1 MISFRARI
9 VRFMTRQYFK
19 RISPYADVQK
29 KRAAWNKLGAKSSVA
44 KGVHVRQAT
53 IESINCEWLVPE
65 SCEGAPVLYYL
76 HGGAY
81 LMGST
86 QTHRRMVSH
95 IARASGT
102 RALVPN
108 YRLAPEHRFP
118 AAIEDSTAVYRSLL
132 KAGTD
137 PAAMAIAGDSAGG
150 NLTMATLLALRDAGD
165 PLPTAVCLMSPWLDL
180 AAEGESMDSRA
191 KLDPW
196 FRPEDIPEIV
206 EKYCSKYDTKNPLV
220 SPVYADPSNLPP
232 TLIQVGDHEILLS
245 DSTRMADKIS
255 EVGGYVTLQIW
266 PDMWHV
272 FQLFVG
278 LMPESKR
285 AINDISIFLKQ
296 HLNQKQHSAA
306 DHTDEAA

>member
-1 MISFRARI
+1 M
-9 VRFMTRQYFK
+9 
-19 RISPYADVQK
+19 
-29 KRAAWNKLGAKSSVA
+29 RAAWNEMGGKSRVA
-44 KGVHVRQAT
+44 KGVQVRQAT
-53 IESINCEWLVPE
+53 IDGIDCEWLVPE
-65 SCEGAPVLYYL
+65 GCDGAPVLYYL

-108 YRLAPEHRFP
+108 YRLAPEHPFP
-118 AAIEDSTAVYRSLL
+118 AAIEDSTTVYRSLL
-132 KAGTD
+132 EAGTD
-137 PAAMAIAGDSAGG
+137 HATIAIAGDSAGG

-191 KLDPW
+191 KHDPW
-196 FRPEDIPEIV
+196 FRPEDMPEIV

-255 EVGGYVTLQIW
+255 EAGGYVTLQVW

-285 AINDISIFLKQ
+285 AINDIAAFLKQ
-296 HLNQKQHSAA
+296 HLNQKQHTAA
-306 DHTDEAA
+306 DHMDEAA

>member
-1 MISFRARI
+1 
-9 VRFMTRQYFK
+9 
-19 RISPYADVQK
+19 
-29 KRAAWNKLGAKSSVA
+29 
-44 KGVHVRQAT
+44 
-53 IESINCEWLVPE
+53 
-65 SCEGAPVLYYL
+65 
-76 HGGAY
+76 
-81 LMGST
+81 
-86 QTHRRMVSH
+86 
-95 IARASGT
+95 
-102 RALVPN
+102 
-108 YRLAPEHRFP
+108 
-118 AAIEDSTAVYRSLL
+118 VYRSLL
-132 KAGTD
+132 EAGTD

-191 KLDPW
+191 KHDPW
-196 FRPEDIPEIV
+196 FRPKDIPEIV

>member
-1 MISFRARI
+1 MISFQARI
-9 VRFMTRQYFK
+9 VRFLTRQYFK
-19 RISPYADVQK
+19 RITPDADVQRM
-29 KRAAWNKLGAKSSVA
+29 RAAWNVMEGKSSVA
-44 KGVHVRQAT
+44 KGVQVRQAT
-53 IESINCEWLVPE
+53 IDGIDCEWLVPE
-65 SCEGAPVLYYL
+65 GCDGAPVLYYL

-132 KAGTD
+132 EAGTD
-137 PAAMAIAGDSAGG
+137 PAAIVIAGDSAGG

-191 KLDPW
+191 KHDPW

-255 EVGGYVTLQIW
+255 EAGGYVTLQVW

-285 AINDISIFLKQ
+285 AINDIAAFLKQ
-296 HLNQKQHSAA
+296 HLNKKQHTAV
-306 DHTDEAA
+306 DHMDEAA

>member
-29 KRAAWNKLGAKSSVA
+29 KRAAWNKLGDKSRVAKS
-44 KGVHVRQAT
+44 VHVRQAT
-53 IESINCEWLVPE
+53 IEGINCEWLVPE
-65 SCEGAPVLYYL
+65 GCEGAPVLYYL

-132 KAGTD
+132 EAGTD
-137 PAAMAIAGDSAGG
+137 PAAIVIAGDSAGG
-150 NLTMATLLALRDAGD
+150 NLTMATLLVLRDAGD

-191 KLDPW
+191 KHDPW

-255 EVGGYVTLQIW
+255 EVGGSVTLQIW

-285 AINDISIFLKQ
+285 AINDISTFLKQ

-306 DHTDEAA
+306 DHTYEAA

>member
-1 MISFRARI
+1 M
-9 VRFMTRQYFK
+9 
-19 RISPYADVQK
+19 
-29 KRAAWNKLGAKSSVA
+29 
-44 KGVHVRQAT
+44 
-53 IESINCEWLVPE
+53 
-65 SCEGAPVLYYL
+65 
-76 HGGAY
+76 
-81 LMGST
+81 
-86 QTHRRMVSH
+86 
-95 IARASGT
+95 
-102 RALVPN
+102 
-108 YRLAPEHRFP
+108 
-118 AAIEDSTAVYRSLL
+118 YRSLL
-132 KAGTD
+132 EAGTD
-137 PAAMAIAGDSAGG
+137 PAEVAIAGDSAGG

-165 PLPTAVCLMSPWLDL
+165 PLPTAMCLMSPWLDL

-191 KLDPW
+191 KHDPW
-196 FRPEDIPEIV
+196 FRPKDIPEIV
-206 EKYCSKYDTKNPLV
+206 EKYCSKYETKNPLV

-285 AINDISIFLKQ
+285 AINDISTFLKQ

-306 DHTDEAA
+306 DHADEAA

>member
-19 RISPYADVQK
+19 RISPHADVQK
-29 KRAAWNKLGAKSSVA
+29 KRAAWNKLGDKSRVA

-53 IESINCEWLVPE
+53 IEGINCEWLVPE
-65 SCEGAPVLYYL
+65 GCEGAPVLYYL

-132 KAGTD
+132 EAGTD

-191 KLDPW
+191 KHDPW

-255 EVGGYVTLQIW
+255 EVGGSVTLQIW

-285 AINDISIFLKQ
+285 AINDISTFLKQ

-306 DHTDEAA
+306 DHTYEAA

>member
-1 MISFRARI
+1 MISFQARI

-19 RISPYADVQK
+19 RITPNADVRK
-29 KRAAWNKLGAKSSVA
+29 MRAAWNEMGGNSRVA
-44 KGVHVRQAT
+44 KGVQVRQAT
-53 IESINCEWLVPE
+53 IEGIHCEWLVPE
-65 SCEGAPVLYYL
+65 GCDGAPVLYYL

-132 KAGTD
+132 EAGTD

-191 KLDPW
+191 KHDPW
-196 FRPEDIPEIV
+196 FRPKDIPEIV

>member
-19 RISPYADVQK
+19 RITLDADVQRM
-29 KRAAWNKLGAKSSVA
+29 RAAWNVMEGKSSVA
-44 KGVHVRQAT
+44 KGVQVRQAT
-53 IESINCEWLVPE
+53 IEGIHCEWLVPE
-65 SCEGAPVLYYL
+65 GCDGAPVLYYL

-81 LMGST
+81 LMGSP

-95 IARASGT
+95 IARASGM

-118 AAIEDSTAVYRSLL
+118 AAIEDSIAVYRSLL
-132 KAGTD
+132 EAGTD

-191 KLDPW
+191 KHDPW
-196 FRPEDIPEIV
+196 FRSEDIPEIV

-255 EVGGYVTLQIW
+255 EAGGSVTLQIW

-285 AINDISIFLKQ
+285 AINDISTFLKQ

-306 DHTDEAA
+306 DHTYEAA

>member
-29 KRAAWNKLGAKSSVA
+29 KRAAWNKLGDKSRVA

-53 IESINCEWLVPE
+53 IEGINCEWLVPE
-65 SCEGAPVLYYL
+65 GCEGAPVLYYL

-132 KAGTD
+132 EAGTD
-137 PAAMAIAGDSAGG
+137 PAAIVIAGDSAGG

-191 KLDPW
+191 KHDPW

-255 EVGGYVTLQIW
+255 EVGGSVTLQIW

-272 FQLFVG
+272 FQFFIG
-278 LMPESKR
+278 KMPESKR
-285 AINDISIFLKQ
+285 AIRDIGAFLK
-296 HLNQKQHSAA
+296 KQLDAA
-306 DHTDEAA
+306 EPETETSQAA